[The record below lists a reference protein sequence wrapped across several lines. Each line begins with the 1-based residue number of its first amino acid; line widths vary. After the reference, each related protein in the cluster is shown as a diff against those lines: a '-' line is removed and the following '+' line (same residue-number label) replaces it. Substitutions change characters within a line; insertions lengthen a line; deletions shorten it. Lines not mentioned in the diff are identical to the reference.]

1 MFKVNDNSGTGF
13 HIVFGNGWTASVQWG
28 SYNYADGQ
36 TAEIAAWDKDGN
48 WHSFG
53 HDQVKGWCS
62 PEEVATFLQMVS
74 SF

>member
-1 MFKVNDNSGTGF
+1 MTSVPLCYNCNTNEVQSPFTFRDGTG
-13 HIVFGNGWTASVQWG
+13 
-28 SYNYADGQ
+28 GQ

-62 PEEVATFLQMVS
+62 PEEVASFLQMVS